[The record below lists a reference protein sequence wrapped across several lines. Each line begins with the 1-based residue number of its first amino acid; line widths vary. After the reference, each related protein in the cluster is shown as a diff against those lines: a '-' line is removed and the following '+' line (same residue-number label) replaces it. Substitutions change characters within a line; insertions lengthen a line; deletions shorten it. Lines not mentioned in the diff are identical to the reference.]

1 MEPQEKMI
9 KKKMIT
15 DLMKEDNLKKFYK
28 YLYFNDFYSC
38 NVKGNNIVGY
48 NGGIPEELVKK
59 LLKEVNNTDVGNP
72 KIKRRKLFDL
82 VTTRRCLMIYDGA
95 SVQIPK
101 FNYRRYPDS
110 STIFI
115 TSFIPSEFRS
125 DSKGVVTLSI
135 DVVPRFDVN
144 MLNVT
149 FKKSMMSFLYD
160 SFNYVIYSPD
170 KRFSYEL
177 SQQGITL
184 VTPKDIGL
192 EVKFSDYSDIRHF
205 ARRY

>member
-1 MEPQEKMI
+1 MESEDKVI
-9 KKKMIT
+9 KKKMIS
-15 DLMKEDNLKKFYK
+15 DLMKEENLKKLYK
-28 YLYFNDFYSC
+28 YLYFNDFCNC
-38 NVKGNNIVGY
+38 NVKGNNIGGY
-48 NGGIPEELVKK
+48 NGGIPDELVKK
-59 LLKEVNNTDVGNP
+59 LLSEVNNTYVGNP
-72 KIKRRKLFDL
+72 KIKRKKLFDL
-82 VTTRRCLMIYDGA
+82 VTTRRCLMVYDGT

-135 DVVPRFDVN
+135 DVVPRFDIN

-149 FKKSMMSFLYD
+149 LKQSIMSGLID

-170 KRFSYEL
+170 KRFSNEL
-177 SQQGITL
+177 SQRGITL

-192 EVKFSDYSDIRHF
+192 EVKFSDYSDMRHF
-205 ARRY
+205 ARRD

>member
-1 MEPQEKMI
+1 MESEDKII

-15 DLMKEDNLKKFYK
+15 DLMKGENLKKFYK

-38 NVKGNNIVGY
+38 NVKGNDIGGY
-48 NGGIPEELVKK
+48 NGGIPDELVKK
-59 LLKEVNNTDVGNP
+59 LLNEVNNTDVGNP
-72 KIKRRKLFDL
+72 KIKRRRLFDL
-82 VTTRRCLMIYDGA
+82 VTTRQCLMIYDGTFIK
-95 SVQIPK
+95 VPE

-135 DVVPRFDVN
+135 DVVPRFDIN
-144 MLNVT
+144 MLNVI
-149 FKKSMMSFLYD
+149 FKKSIMSVLFD

-177 SQQGITL
+177 SQRGITL
-184 VTPKDIGL
+184 VTPIDIGL
-192 EVKFSDYSDIRHF
+192 EVEFSDYSDIRHF